1 MHNTSMQTTV
11 TTQTA
16 ATSKSR
22 KPYHTPRL
30 EDYGA
35 VNELTR
41 SGGTPS
47 AFTDGPSTYSS
58 NPV

>member
-1 MHNTSMQTTV
+1 MSTSPMPTN
-11 TTQTA
+11 A
-16 ATSKSR
+16 AVQNPRQPR

-41 SGGTPS
+41 SGGS
-47 AFTDGPSTYSS
+47 KFFDGPGYSS
-58 NPV
+58 INT

>member
-1 MHNTSMQTTV
+1 MPTH
-11 TTQTA
+11 A
-16 ATSKSR
+16 AVQNQRQPR

-41 SGGTPS
+41 SGAGKY
-47 AFTDGPSTYSS
+47 TDGIASYSS
-58 NPV
+58 VNT